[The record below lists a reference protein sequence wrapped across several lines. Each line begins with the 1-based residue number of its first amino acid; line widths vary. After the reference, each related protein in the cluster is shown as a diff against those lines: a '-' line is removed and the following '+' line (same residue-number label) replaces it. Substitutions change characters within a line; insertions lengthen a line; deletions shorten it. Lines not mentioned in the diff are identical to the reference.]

1 MKKNYFNHYHY
12 YYYLYSYSWCI
23 DPFGVSSTMPYIL
36 NRMKFSS
43 LVIQRTHYSIKK
55 YLAKQKQL
63 EFRWRQHWG
72 TNTLIH

>member
-1 MKKNYFNHYHY
+1 MIYV
-12 YYYLYSYSWCI
+12 LECYSYSWCI

-36 NRMKFSS
+36 HKMKLSS

-63 EFRWRQHWG
+63 EFRWKQHWG
-72 TNTLIH
+72 ILVY